1 MAQSGLSETST
12 RLSAFGM
19 KRTCRELGRQID
31 RSQMTRSRPRM
42 CSATCCSVAYWLLYP
57 LTDAPDCRPRF
68 LHLSYSYAFRF
79 KAINSRT
86 REGQPGRCLIGRG
99 NGRQDARPCFAR
111 LPVAVLRNLRLGG
124 GSSCFWLGLF
134 RARCSRD
141 SRRSFEAPAL
151 TWTKTIS
158 RSSAPQRAARP
169 ASGATTTLTCSPT
182 ALSLAASSTPM
193 PGQLAR
199 RGCGR
204 WPSGT
209 TRIEC
214 RRMAMSRR
222 ARPPW
227 RRSRK
232 AGGGNKGN
240 GQKAPYL
247 QTPRLRRQ
255 GIMSDEI
262 ERLNDPRPAD

>member
-1 MAQSGLSETST
+1 MSPVISTNRHVEIVCAASARVNVRIFYQPLTAPAGLGLLGVASRRGFSRSGSA
-12 RLSAFGM
+12 RLGRSQKDGLP
-19 KRTCRELGRQID
+19 TCREG
-31 RSQMTRSRPRM
+31 
-42 CSATCCSVAYWLLYP
+42 
-57 LTDAPDCRPRF
+57 
-68 LHLSYSYAFRF
+68 YAFRL

-86 REGQPGRCLIGRG
+86 REGQPGRCPFLIGRG

-169 ASGATTTLTCSPT
+169 ASGATTTSTCSPT

-214 RRMAMSRR
+214 RRTATSRR

-247 QTPRLRRQ
+247 RTPRLRRQ